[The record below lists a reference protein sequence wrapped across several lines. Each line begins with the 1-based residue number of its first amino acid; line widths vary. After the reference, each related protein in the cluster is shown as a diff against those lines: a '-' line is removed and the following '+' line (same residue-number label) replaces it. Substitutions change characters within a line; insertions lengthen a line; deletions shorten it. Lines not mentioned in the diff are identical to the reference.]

1 MRSGNRPDLFTVGSA
16 QQCLWS
22 TTITAVLK
30 PIWEKLLFS
39 RTDQSHWCLEWDDFN
54 ERKSGSCWLDKD
66 STDRKLPQQPDSVF
80 AFCLLNPPLHLI
92 WLSHSFSPK
101 TFSHIYS
108 GCHCQF
114 LNQHSLIVRISS
126 AFLVRISYPL
136 KMERNANSFSL
147 ALWIDVTLSR
157 NVTSVTRPSLFTW
170 ARKTMTTIAT
180 CSQIFTNLTF

>member
-1 MRSGNRPDLFTVGSA
+1 M
-16 QQCLWS
+16 
-22 TTITAVLK
+22 
-30 PIWEKLLFS
+30 
-39 RTDQSHWCLEWDDFN
+39 
-54 ERKSGSCWLDKD
+54 DKD

-80 AFCLLNPPLHLI
+80 AFCLLNLPLRLI

-157 NVTSVTRPSLFTW
+157 NVTSMNGPSLFSW
-170 ARKTMTTIAT
+170 ARKHMTTIAT
-180 CSQIFTNLTF
+180 SSQIFTNLTF

>member
-1 MRSGNRPDLFTVGSA
+1 M
-16 QQCLWS
+16 
-22 TTITAVLK
+22 
-30 PIWEKLLFS
+30 
-39 RTDQSHWCLEWDDFN
+39 
-54 ERKSGSCWLDKD
+54 DKD
-66 STDRKLPQQPDSVF
+66 STDRKLPQQPDNVF
-80 AFCLLNPPLHLI
+80 AFCLLNPPLRLI

-101 TFSHIYS
+101 TFSHIYR

-157 NVTSVTRPSLFTW
+157 NVTSVTGPSLFTW
-170 ARKTMTTIAT
+170 ARKHMTTIAT